1 MLSMMK
7 AFQDSRPSNPL
18 FQKFKHAAEQAAR
31 ISQQMTKDI
40 KVDASI
46 VKSTALEETLT
57 SISIMKMIKNENER
71 NTK

>member
-1 MLSMMK
+1 MK
-7 AFQDSRPSNPL
+7 QNGS
-18 FQKFKHAAEQAAR
+18 QKLRFKHAAKQAAR
-31 ISQQMTKDI
+31 ISRQMTKDI